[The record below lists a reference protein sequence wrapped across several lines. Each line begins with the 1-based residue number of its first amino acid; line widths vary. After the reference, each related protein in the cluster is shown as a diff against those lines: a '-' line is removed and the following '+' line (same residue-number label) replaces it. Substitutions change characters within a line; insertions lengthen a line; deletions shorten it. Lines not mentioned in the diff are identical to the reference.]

1 MGFEFLDHTAD
12 LRIRVW
18 GENLEELFEEA
29 AFALFSAITNIETVK
44 PEIEE
49 EVKVEGESK
58 EELIV
63 GWLGELLY
71 LHEVK
76 GVLFSKFKILTL
88 QEKHL
93 AAKAWGEAFVPE
105 RHHIFLPVKA
115 VTYHRLKIEQQGG
128 LWVTEII
135 FDV

>member
-18 GENLEELFEEA
+18 GKDLTELFEEA
-29 AFALFSAITNIETVK
+29 AFALFSVITDIETVEPK
-44 PEIEE
+44 IEE
-49 EVKVEGESK
+49 KVEVEA
-58 EELIV
+58 EDQDELLV
-63 GWLGELLY
+63 GWLSELLY

-76 GVLFSKFKILTL
+76 GLLFSKFKVLWF
-88 QEKHL
+88 QKKHMS
-93 AAKAWGEAFVPE
+93 AKVWGEPFSPE
-105 RHHIFLPVKA
+105 RHSILLPVKA

-128 LWVTEII
+128 FWVTEII